1 MNILVFDIGGTEIK
15 YGIIINDKL
24 EEKYLIATNG
34 ELGVKSVMNNL
45 IKITN
50 EFKQRFELDGI
61 GISSAGIIN
70 PEEGYVMKAT
80 GNIVDYTGFRIKEYL
95 EENLHLPVW
104 VENDVNC
111 FLYAEKYINQHS
123 HNFIVLTIGTGI
135 GGASYING
143 NIYRG
148 NYFSGNEF
156 GLTYHNNLQP
166 WEKCASTSALIKNAK
181 KRGINI
187 KNGIELFN
195 LYDNND
201 PLALEVVNQFYDDLA
216 IGIVNLIY
224 TYNPECVIIG
234 GGISN
239 RGEKFLNEINH
250 AIQNR
255 LDPFY
260 AEQTTIQLSVLKNVS
275 GMYGAYYH
283 FLEREKRI

>member
-1 MNILVFDIGGTEIK
+1 MNIVVFDIGGTEIK
-15 YGIIINDKL
+15 YGIIFNKILQDKHIIETEGHLGAKFVMDKL
-24 EEKYLIATNG
+24 ISITRGYQEKYNI
-34 ELGVKSVMNNL
+34 
-45 IKITN
+45 
-50 EFKQRFELDGI
+50 DGI
-61 GISSAGIIN
+61 GISTAGIIN
-70 PEEGYVMKAT
+70 PELELVLKAT
-80 GNIVDYTGFRIKEYL
+80 GNIVNYTNFEIKNYL
-95 EENLHLPVW
+95 EANLSLPVW

-111 FLYAEKYINQHS
+111 FLYAEKYINHHS

-156 GLTYHNNLQP
+156 GLTYHRDNMP

-187 KNGIELFN
+187 NNGIELFD

-201 PLALEVVNQFYDDLA
+201 PLAVEVINQFYDDLA

-275 GMYGAYYH
+275 GMWGAYFH
-283 FLEREKRI
+283 FLERENKI